1 MRMPAANASNKSKCR
16 APAPRRLS
24 EPVSPPRGRPVV
36 VGERT
41 RSSSPPVSA
50 WPSPSE
56 TRCSSSANLAFLDIF
71 AQPVF
76 RTTGLARTAKGSTA
90 ARQLCGTR
98 RSHGAAA
105 TLSRRAALGGEVA

>member
-1 MRMPAANASNKSKCR
+1 MSLCQMA
-16 APAPRRLS
+16 LGITY
-24 EPVSPPRGRPVV
+24 PVGFP
-36 VGERT
+36 
-41 RSSSPPVSA
+41 
-50 WPSPSE
+50 
-56 TRCSSSANLAFLDIF
+56 AFLDIF

-105 TLSRRAALGGEVA
+105 SLSRRAALGGGEVA